1 MAATAV
7 SRPRQRT
14 GRAMLSFAAVLALSA
29 CAQNNANTLGAST
42 SAPTG
47 TIGPNTLNV
56 ADAAI
61 AGGDPNMA
69 LSVSQSILANDPNN
83 VDALVHEGDA
93 YYALNRCPAAE
104 AAYRL
109 ALKNDPHSS
118 VAATGLGRCLL
129 KTDPKGAEQAFMAA
143 VQDDPGNADAY
154 NDLGIARDLQGNF
167 AGAVDPYQ
175 QALNAN
181 PGLTA
186 AEVNL
191 GLSLA
196 LSGHGPEA
204 LQYLGPL
211 ATGEGATP
219 KIREDYAAALVA
231 VGRNDEA
238 RQVLSI
244 DLPPDQVNKAMAGFS
259 ALIASS
265 IQAPPPPPA
274 PAPTVPQAPAT
285 PVFAAPID
293 TPASTAPTPLQPASD
308 PAPVAPQAVAV
319 PPPAPVVPPSP
330 APAAASAPPANP
342 DAAYVGPSPIP
353 GAVSSSTGGNVSA
366 PVAAPA
372 PAPVAMAAVPPA
384 PANEAAP
391 SSGAA
396 VQLGALNSQA
406 AARHQW
412 HKVAARYPD
421 LFRGK
426 APEITQAAVNGKT
439 YYRLRVAG
447 FSGEREA
454 ERFCAR
460 LSAKGGACTVAAF

>member
-7 SRPRQRT
+7 FRPRQRT

-167 AGAVDPYQ
+167 AGAK
-175 QALNAN
+175 
-181 PGLTA
+181 
-186 AEVNL
+186 L
-191 GLSLA
+191 GRL
-196 LSGHGPEA
+196 
-204 LQYLGPL
+204 
-211 ATGEGATP
+211 
-219 KIREDYAAALVA
+219 DYCHL
-231 VGRNDEA
+231 
-238 RQVLSI
+238 
-244 DLPPDQVNKAMAGFS
+244 LPQ
-259 ALIASS
+259 
-265 IQAPPPPPA
+265 PPPA
-274 PAPTVPQAPAT
+274 NRWQIQLRLVRFPFSNLDLVFWIGRRPA
-285 PVFAAPID
+285 
-293 TPASTAPTPLQPASD
+293 
-308 PAPVAPQAVAV
+308 
-319 PPPAPVVPPSP
+319 
-330 APAAASAPPANP
+330 
-342 DAAYVGPSPIP
+342 
-353 GAVSSSTGGNVSA
+353 
-366 PVAAPA
+366 
-372 PAPVAMAAVPPA
+372 
-384 PANEAAP
+384 
-391 SSGAA
+391 
-396 VQLGALNSQA
+396 
-406 AARHQW
+406 
-412 HKVAARYPD
+412 
-421 LFRGK
+421 
-426 APEITQAAVNGKT
+426 
-439 YYRLRVAG
+439 RVAQ
-447 FSGEREA
+447 FSREPPI
-454 ERFCAR
+454 RTDTHQR
-460 LSAKGGACTVAAF
+460 